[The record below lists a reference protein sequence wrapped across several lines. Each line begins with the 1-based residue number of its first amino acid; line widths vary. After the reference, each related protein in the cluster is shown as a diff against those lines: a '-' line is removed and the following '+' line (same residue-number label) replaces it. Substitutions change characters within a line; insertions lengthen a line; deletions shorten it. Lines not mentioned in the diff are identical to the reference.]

1 MSSKEIESDN
11 QRPLSSF
18 RLLSF
23 DVYGTLIDWET
34 GIYAALEPLR
44 ARLPDTHILKSDF
57 LALGARFN
65 AHEQRIQDARP
76 EQTYDLVLRDTYV
89 ALARELD
96 ATPTA
101 TDGIDAE
108 DALKE
113 EGERFASSIA
123 HWPAFPDTV
132 AAMRRLK
139 KLGYKLV
146 PISNV
151 DRASFSKTLSGP
163 LAGLH
168 EPLTPDGPAMDPF
181 FDAIYT
187 AQDIGSYKPDPRNF
201 EYLIDQVKTD
211 FGVEKHEI
219 LHVAQSLVHDH
230 VPARQIGLE
239 SVWIARGDRDGG
251 ESGMGGG
258 KVEEFLREGKVAFG
272 WRFGSLGVFADKV
285 EEERELG
292 RV

>member
-1 MSSKEIESDN
+1 MASEQSAQQ

-23 DVYGTLIDWET
+23 DIYGTLVDWET
-34 GIYAALEPLR
+34 GIYVALEPLH
-44 ARLPDTHILKSDF
+44 ARLPDAHPLKSDF
-57 LALGARFN
+57 LALGARFS
-65 AHEQRIQDARP
+65 AHEQRIQAARP

-96 ATPTA
+96 ATPTT
-101 TDGIDAE
+101 TDGTDAE

-113 EGERFASSIA
+113 EGERFASSVA

-132 AAMRRLK
+132 SAMRRLR

-151 DRASFSKTLSGP
+151 DRASFSKTLLGP

-168 EPLTPDGPAMDPF
+168 EPFSPDGPAIDPF

-187 AQDIGSYKPDPRNF
+187 AQDIGSYKPDLRNF
-201 EYLIDQVKTD
+201 EYLISHAKVD

-230 VPARQIGLE
+230 VPAKEVGLE

-258 KVEEFLREGKVAFG
+258 RVEEFLREGKVAFG
-272 WRFGSLGVFADKV
+272 WRFGSLGEFVDKV
-285 EEERELG
+285 EEEREIS
-292 RV
+292 